1 MKLLEWLFGV
11 VLHVFLFF
19 SWCVGVW
26 LQLYG
31 DFWSGVTIVV
41 LVLLVELVR
50 ELWGVRR
57 VKKMGWLKIAGWCFG
72 AFLSLFFLIF
82 TAVIAVVFGS
92 RTWHILLFNTALSTL
107 VFLFG
112 SAVMFWR
119 SRK

>member
-11 VLHVFLFF
+11 VLHIFLFV

-31 DFWSGVTIVV
+31 DFGAGLCIVA
-41 LVLLVELVR
+41 LVLLVELIR
-50 ELWGVRR
+50 ELWRVRKVRR
-57 VKKMGWLKIAGWCFG
+57 MGWFKIVGWCVG
-72 AFLSLFFLIF
+72 ALLSFFFLVF
-82 TAVIAVVFGS
+82 TALIAVIFGG
-92 RTWHILLFNTALSTL
+92 REWYILLFNTALSTL